1 MTASELEIL
10 NNAIE
15 ELAKQMTSFK
25 EDNGKALGKIYDRL
39 TTIETQMKEREWKC
53 EKHDKILEN
62 HEQRI
67 QLVEKEVATLHDV
80 PEKLWHISMSNAKL
94 SGMIA
99 AAGGVGGLVASL
111 IVKIIGG

>member
-1 MTASELEIL
+1 VTASELEIL

-25 EDNGKALGKIYDRL
+25 EDNRKALGKIYDRL

-53 EKHDKILEN
+53 KRHEEVLEN
-62 HEQRI
+62 HESRVRS
-67 QLVEKEVATLHDV
+67 VEKEVAALHDV
-80 PEKLWHISMSNAKL
+80 PEKLWRISMSNAKL

>member
-15 ELAKQMTSFK
+15 DLAKQMTSFK
-25 EDNGKALGKIYDRL
+25 EDNGKALGRIYDRL

-67 QLVEKEVATLHDV
+67 QLVEKKLPHFTDV

-111 IVKIIGG
+111 IIKIIGG